1 MANSGYVVRCARLFS
16 FVSYVN
22 FDNLKHQQG
31 NSPVAIG
38 PEGIATPLYRRYLAP
53 RRHGMLRKLIFLA
66 FVGAG
71 ALVGVVA
78 AQEGDWGLRFVMAGL
93 GAIAGAAVGGA
104 AVRLGR
110 QATERRV
117 IPGLGTTT
125 SDIAANFWRDKG
137 RPPA

>member
-1 MANSGYVVRCARLFS
+1 MAFLR
-16 FVSYVN
+16 
-22 FDNLKHQQG
+22 D
-31 NSPVAIG
+31 
-38 PEGIATPLYRRYLAP
+38 YLAN
-53 RRHGMLRKLIFLA
+53 RRHDMLRKMILVA

-78 AQEGDWGLRFVMAGL
+78 AHDGDWSLRIVMAGF
-93 GAIAGAAVGGA
+93 GAIVGAAIGGA

-110 QATERRV
+110 KATERRV

-125 SDIAANFWRDKG
+125 TDIAANFWRDKG

>member
-1 MANSGYVVRCARLFS
+1 
-16 FVSYVN
+16 
-22 FDNLKHQQG
+22 
-31 NSPVAIG
+31 
-38 PEGIATPLYRRYLAP
+38 
-53 RRHGMLRKLIFLA
+53 MLRKLIFLA

-71 ALVGVVA
+71 ALIGVVA

>member
-1 MANSGYVVRCARLFS
+1 M
-16 FVSYVN
+16 
-22 FDNLKHQQG
+22 Q
-31 NSPVAIG
+31 
-38 PEGIATPLYRRYLAP
+38 
-53 RRHGMLRKLIFLA
+53 RKLIFLA
-66 FVGAG
+66 FVAAG

-78 AQEGDWGLRFVMAGL
+78 AHEGDGGLRLVMAGM

-110 QATERRV
+110 KATERRV

-137 RPPA
+137 QPPA